1 MAKEVVL
8 VDLWTSPQSFA
19 YPPVVRKR
27 AALRVRWRAVH
38 VRERDRE
45 GARER
50 DREGNIEMPVRHIN
64 I

>member
-8 VDLWTSPQSFA
+8 VDLWTSPRASHI
-19 YPPVVRKR
+19 VWKR
-27 AALRVRWRAVH
+27 MASRVRWRDVH

-50 DREGNIEMPVRHIN
+50 DREGNIDVPVRHIHM
-64 I
+64 